1 MSSIACFVV
10 DMKLVDRIPLLSSA
24 ISILCKIVSRIF
36 NFYTVNSG
44 KPF

>member
-24 ISILCKIVSRIF
+24 ISILCKIVSRIIIF
-36 NFYTVNSG
+36 IL
-44 KPF
+44 